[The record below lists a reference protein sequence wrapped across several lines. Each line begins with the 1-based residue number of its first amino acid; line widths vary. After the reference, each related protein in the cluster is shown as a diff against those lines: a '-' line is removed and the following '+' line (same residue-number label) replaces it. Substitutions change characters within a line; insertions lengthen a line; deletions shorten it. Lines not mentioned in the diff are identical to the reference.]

1 MNYQKTLDTIKNK
14 IGDEFP
20 SIINDIENCIMAGS
34 TGGEI
39 TSMVG
44 KYLKDLEKTNL
55 RAYNLMRNEIE
66 DYIIGC
72 KKEGLIIR

>member
-1 MNYQKTLDTIKNK
+1 MSYQKILDIFKNK

-20 SIINDIENCIMAGS
+20 SVINDIEVCIMAGS

-55 RAYNLMRNEIE
+55 IVFNLISNEIN
-66 DYIIGC
+66 DYIIEC
-72 KKEGLIIR
+72 KKQGLIIR

>member
-20 SIINDIENCIMAGS
+20 SIINDIEICIMAGS

>member
-1 MNYQKTLDTIKNK
+1 MDYQKTLDTIKNK

-20 SIINDIENCIMAGS
+20 SIINDIEICIMAGS

-44 KYLKDLEKTNL
+44 KYLGTFRSKLTF
-55 RAYNLMRNEIE
+55 
-66 DYIIGC
+66 G
-72 KKEGLIIR
+72 

>member
-20 SIINDIENCIMAGS
+20 SIINDIEICIMAGS
-34 TGGEI
+34 TGVEI
-39 TSMVG
+39 TSMFG

-55 RAYNLMRNEIE
+55 RAYNLLRNEIE

>member
-20 SIINDIENCIMAGS
+20 SIINDIEICIMAGS

-55 RAYNLMRNEIE
+55 RAYNLLRNEIE

>member
-1 MNYQKTLDTIKNK
+1 MDYQKTLDTIKNK
-14 IGDEFP
+14 IGDKFP
-20 SIINDIENCIMAGS
+20 TVINDIEICIMAGS

-55 RAYNLMRNEIE
+55 RAYSLIRNEIE
-66 DYIIGC
+66 DYIVEC

>member
-20 SIINDIENCIMAGS
+20 SIINDIEICIMAGS

-55 RAYNLMRNEIE
+55 RAYNLMKNEIE